1 MSRKTVADVTAGM
14 SYSVKN
20 FLFSYT
26 QQNVVIHA
34 TKCFHALHEKFLAV
48 KRFVYTK
55 KNDMHLKKDT
65 KNKRIE

>member
-26 QQNVVIHA
+26 QQNVAIHA

-55 KNDMHLKKDT
+55 KNPASD
-65 KNKRIE
+65 KNDSILILL